1 LTQFRR
7 SASLTIG
14 KPNALSAIVIKDLKI
29 IFEIAK
35 TEGKDPNTAKVEVF
49 NLSAATRKKIET
61 EQLGDNLIVY
71 AGYLDGEGEELIFS
85 GDITSVTHQI
95 IRPNVI
101 TTIIANDGANA
112 LSSSKISLA
121 KNKGITGVSVLE
133 EILKTIPL
141 PNNLK
146 TIFLP
151 VSKSY
156 TNGFAFTGMSKEAL
170 TKVTEFL
177 DLEWTIQNNEI
188 RLTPFDG
195 NDSTQ
200 AVLLN
205 SNSGLLD
212 SPSRIL
218 DDTKKAK
225 GVAKKT
231 KPGWKLKALL
241 SPKINPK
248 GQIGVSSRDIPKN
261 SIFNVHSVVHR
272 GDTHGPEWISD
283 IEVHDQ

>member
-1 LTQFRR
+1 LPQFRR

-29 IFEIAK
+29 VFEIAK

-49 NLSAATRKKIET
+49 NLSADTRKKIET

-71 AGYLDGEGEELIFS
+71 AGYLDGDGEELIFS
-85 GDITSVTHQI
+85 GDITSVTHKI
-95 IRPNVI
+95 ERPNVI
-101 TTIIANDGANA
+101 TTIMANDGENI
-112 LSSSKISLA
+112 LSSAKVSLA
-121 KNKGITGVSVLE
+121 KNKGVTAFSILE
-133 EILKTIPL
+133 EILKTLPL

-146 TIFLP
+146 TISIP
-151 VSKSY
+151 VSKIYS
-156 TNGFAFTGMSKEAL
+156 NGFAFTGMSKVAL
-170 TKVTEFL
+170 TKVTEYL

-195 NDSTQ
+195 NDSTT

-205 SNSGLLD
+205 TKSGLLN

-225 GVAKKT
+225 GTAAKN
-231 KPGWKLKALL
+231 KPGWKVQSLL

-248 GQIGVSSRDIPKN
+248 GQLGISSREIPDN
-261 SIFNVHSVVHR
+261 TIFNVHSVVHR
-272 GDTHGPEWISD
+272 GDTHGPEWIST

>member
-1 LTQFRR
+1 MTQFRR

-14 KPNALSAIVIKDLKI
+14 KPNALTAISIKDLRI
-29 IFEIAK
+29 TFEISK
-35 TEGKDPNTAKVEVF
+35 VESKDPNTAKIEVF
-49 NLSAATRKKIET
+49 NLSEDTRKKIET
-61 EQLGDNLIVY
+61 EQLGDNIILY
-71 AGYLDGEGEELIFS
+71 AGYLDGEGEQLLFS
-85 GDITSVTHQI
+85 GDVVSVTHKI
-95 IRPNVI
+95 IRPNVV
-101 TTIIANDGANA
+101 TTIMANDGANS
-112 LSSSKISLA
+112 LGSSKISIS
-121 KNKGITGVSVLE
+121 KNKGVSARS
-133 EILKTIPL
+133 ILQTILSTFPL

-151 VSKSY
+151 VEKIYS
-156 TNGFAFTGMSKEAL
+156 NGFAFTGMSKVAL
-170 TKVTEFL
+170 TKVTEYL

-195 NDSTQ
+195 NDSTT

-205 SNSGLLD
+205 TKSGLLN

-225 GVAKKT
+225 GTSVKN
-231 KPGWKLKALL
+231 KPGWKVQSLL

-248 GQIGVSSRDIPKN
+248 GQLGISSREIPDN
-261 SIFNVHSVVHR
+261 TIFNVHSVIHR
-272 GDTHGPEWISD
+272 GDTHGPEWIST